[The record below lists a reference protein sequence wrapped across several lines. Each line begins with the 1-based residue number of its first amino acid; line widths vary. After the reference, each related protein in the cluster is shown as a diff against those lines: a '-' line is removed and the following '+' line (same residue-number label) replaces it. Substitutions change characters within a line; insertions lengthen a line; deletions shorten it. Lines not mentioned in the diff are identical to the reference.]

1 MKLLVTQ
8 TWRDVIIAARL
19 PPTVSSLLESSL
31 TNLEGN
37 LIPAPQGHSRGI
49 GCDSGSDCSC
59 SSNLASHLPNR
70 FLTSLLVCLVAFMC
84 KGIFMYQGCLWCDAG
99 RFGVC
104 LAVVSI
110 ELEEAEAPCAV
121 MCNMSHSPGHS
132 QVIQYHFLSSPCAN
146 RHGLRGA
153 ISGKVGKETFCSVIM
168 CRDKWLVS
176 RGKQM
181 RWAVELLVKPGLIH
195 LDVCA
200 CLHTIC
206 VDWKCD
212 LSLSIDR
219 ENALYL
225 LPGWLL

>member
-59 SSNLASHLPNR
+59 SSNLASHLPNC

-99 RFGVC
+99 RLGVC

-132 QVIQYHFLSSPCAN
+132 QVIQYLTLCKQAWPKRCHI
-146 RHGLRGA
+146 RE
-153 ISGKVGKETFCSVIM
+153 SGEGDILFSDYVQGQMAGFKGKTNEVG
-168 CRDKWLVS
+168 CRAS
-176 RGKQM
+176 
-181 RWAVELLVKPGLIH
+181 
-195 LDVCA
+195 C
-200 CLHTIC
+200 
-206 VDWKCD
+206 
-212 LSLSIDR
+212 
-219 ENALYL
+219 
-225 LPGWLL
+225 